1 MTCPNDLILL
11 MVNTTNTQIQKHGI
25 RTFFASIAG
34 IIAVYLIMASIT
46 SVWLNRTL
54 TDTPTYVNTVAPL
67 VTNPA
72 IQNFISQKVA
82 SQLVNSVPSQDLAIA
97 ILPASDLNSSQ
108 TPAQL
113 KALLTST
120 VQSNV
125 LQIVKSP
132 SFATLWRNTN
142 ETAHTLLLSQLNSNS
157 NQLTLDLTPTIQG
170 VISELKTTQL
180 SSVADKITLGP
191 NSGRVNIKNSGITQV
206 HKYYKSFQDGTI
218 LVVSITI
225 IALILSVWLSVH
237 HSRTLRRILFGVG
250 ILALL
255 QALVLSIPRFITLP
269 GIDQASQAAAKAFI
283 EAIVQNLFLASLI
296 IGIVCMVTAI
306 GSKLYTNFHH

>member
-1 MTCPNDLILL
+1 
-11 MVNTTNTQIQKHGI
+11 
-25 RTFFASIAG
+25 
-34 IIAVYLIMASIT
+34 
-46 SVWLNRTL
+46 
-54 TDTPTYVNTVAPL
+54 
-67 VTNPA
+67 
-72 IQNFISQKVA
+72 
-82 SQLVNSVPSQDLAIA
+82 
-97 ILPASDLNSSQ
+97 
-108 TPAQL
+108 
-113 KALLTST
+113 
-120 VQSNV
+120 
-125 LQIVKSP
+125 
-132 SFATLWRNTN
+132 
-142 ETAHTLLLSQLNSNS
+142 
-157 NQLTLDLTPTIQG
+157 
-170 VISELKTTQL
+170 
-180 SSVADKITLGP
+180 
-191 NSGRVNIKNSGITQV
+191 
-206 HKYYKSFQDGTI
+206 